1 MEKIDLHHLGDY
13 EYQICVYSKGSEG
26 FQGVIL
32 LTKHA
37 GVPFSPV
44 VEIPTP
50 THFMAERAAYIE
62 ADALASQLIH
72 TGAIVAL
79 LPQLLADD
87 SPWPQRPEEFMP
99 SLKH

>member
-1 MEKIDLHHLGDY
+1 MGKIDLHHLGDY
-13 EYQICVYSKGSEG
+13 EYQICVYSKGSDG

-32 LTKHA
+32 VTAHA
-37 GVPFSPV
+37 GVPLSPI

-62 ADALASQLIH
+62 ADAVADQLIH

-79 LPQLLADD
+79 LPQLLSED
-87 SPWPQRPEEFMP
+87 SPWPQRTEGFTP